1 MMAPAWRWQ
10 NGRLG
15 KCAGSDAGR
24 ASGRATGL
32 SYYGSAKLSRQSAG
46 EAACGFGGGR
56 VMRNY
61 CLEKTRRVLLS
72 NPDHTSMP
80 TRLRHIAISQE
91 NYDRLK
97 RLGFAGDSFNDVLTA
112 LLDGKEGAG

>member
-1 MMAPAWRWQ
+1 
-10 NGRLG
+10 
-15 KCAGSDAGR
+15 
-24 ASGRATGL
+24 
-32 SYYGSAKLSRQSAG
+32 
-46 EAACGFGGGR
+46 
-56 VMRNY
+56 
-61 CLEKTRRVLLS
+61 
-72 NPDHTSMP
+72 MP